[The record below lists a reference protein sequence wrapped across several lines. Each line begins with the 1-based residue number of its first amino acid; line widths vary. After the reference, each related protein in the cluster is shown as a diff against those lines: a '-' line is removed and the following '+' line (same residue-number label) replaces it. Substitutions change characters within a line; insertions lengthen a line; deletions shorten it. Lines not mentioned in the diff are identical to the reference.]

1 MRLLVIFA
9 LLLVSLGL
17 GPSAGA
23 QTHQE
28 GAAQHQS
35 HAAHEEHR
43 RGGEGDREHDEVQR
57 VAHVCPGCAF
67 LVAPPL
73 ADGAAT
79 RTSVP
84 GLPFDPPSLQ
94 SFHANP
100 VPPPPRSS

>member
-17 GPSAGA
+17 GPPAGA
-23 QTHQE
+23 QAHHE

-35 HAAHEEHR
+35 HATHEEHR
-43 RGGEGDREHDEVQR
+43 RGAEGDRERDEVQR

-67 LVAPPL
+67 LVEPPL
-73 ADGAAT
+73 ADGAAM
-79 RTSVP
+79 RISVP

-100 VPPPPRSS
+100 ISPPPRLS